1 MQAGIVIVGS
11 PSLMSPVTSRTP
23 RYVRCVSKYYLQDP
37 PDPKR
42 IELDEFYQFIGLHE
56 IPRKA
61 KNSRKKKSR
70 FLGSMTEFLKRANT
84 LTQKMS
90 PQSA

>member
-11 PSLMSPVTSRTP
+11 PSLMSLVTSRTP

-37 PDPKR
+37 PDSKR
-42 IELDEFYQFIGLHE
+42 INFDKFYRLIGAHK

-61 KNSRKKKSR
+61 KHSRKKKSR
-70 FLGSMTEFLKRANT
+70 FLGSMTEFLKQANT

>member
-1 MQAGIVIVGS
+1 
-11 PSLMSPVTSRTP
+11 MSPVTFRTP
-23 RYVRCVSKYYLQDP
+23 RYVRCVSKSYFQDP